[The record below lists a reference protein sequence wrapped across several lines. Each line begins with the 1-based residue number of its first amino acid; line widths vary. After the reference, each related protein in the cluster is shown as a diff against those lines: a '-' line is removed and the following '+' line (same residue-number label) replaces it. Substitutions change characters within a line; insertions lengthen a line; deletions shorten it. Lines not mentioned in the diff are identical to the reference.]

1 MFGIGSTEL
10 VIILVFGFLLFGPD
24 KLPQMGR
31 TIGRA
36 LRQFRETQEKLT
48 AVVQTEVVDP
58 MAAAAKKPVVATDTA
73 ASVSGDEDADADAP
87 TAAAPARKET
97 FAERRARLAAERAEQ
112 EAAAASGAEAAEGD
126 VAAAQASVAPEAG
139 APSAAAPASTSVEAS
154 TASDTQ
160 SAASAA
166 PAEEPAQL
174 TTEDLYARRPRKRKA
189 AAVEH
194 DAVSPEASV
203 VATEPVAASTEAPA
217 AVAGPAAPTSG
228 AVHATGD
235 EASAPVPADT
245 QKGGEQ

>member
-87 TAAAPARKET
+87 AAAAPARKET

-112 EAAAASGAEAAEGD
+112 EAAKAAAASGAEAAEGD

-160 SAASAA
+160 SAA

>member
-73 ASVSGDEDADADAP
+73 
-87 TAAAPARKET
+87 
-97 FAERRARLAAERAEQ
+97 
-112 EAAAASGAEAAEGD
+112 
-126 VAAAQASVAPEAG
+126 ASVAPEAG

-235 EASAPVPADT
+235 EASVPVPADT

>member
-87 TAAAPARKET
+87 AAAAPARKET

-126 VAAAQASVAPEAG
+126 AAAAQASVAPEAG